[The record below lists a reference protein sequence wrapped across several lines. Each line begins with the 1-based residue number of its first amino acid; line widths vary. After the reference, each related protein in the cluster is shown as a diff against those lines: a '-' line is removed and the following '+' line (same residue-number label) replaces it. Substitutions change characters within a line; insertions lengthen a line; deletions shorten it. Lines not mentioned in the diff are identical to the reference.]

1 MTTTTSI
8 LEPQVD
14 LYAVVVTY
22 SPDWPQTLA
31 LIEALEKQQA
41 LTIVVDNGSPEA
53 MIAPLIEKSPPR
65 TRWLRN
71 ESNEGIAAAQNRGI
85 RDAMSRGDRKSVV

>member
-31 LIEALEKQQA
+31 LIEALEKQHTVFLGGAYDCRRQW
-41 LTIVVDNGSPEA
+41 LPRSHDR
-53 MIAPLIEKSPPR
+53 PPNR
-65 TRWLRN
+65 KEPPKNTV
-71 ESNEGIAAAQNRGI
+71 AA
-85 RDAMSRGDRKSVV
+85 